1 VQRILQDLG
10 VISTSALQRA
20 AAIDQAGEQLILDNA
35 PAADIP
41 GRRSVTPNL
50 SRSTGTAEV
59 VNHMLASGNP
69 RALAILRPPLPAP
82 EQEAE
87 AEP

>member
-1 VQRILQDLG
+1 V
-10 VISTSALQRA
+10 LQRA

-41 GRRSVTPNL
+41 GRRSVTRDL

-59 VNHMLASGNP
+59 INHMLASGNP
-69 RALAILRPPLPAP
+69 RSAAILRPSLPTP
-82 EQEAE
+82 EHEAE

>member
-1 VQRILQDLG
+1 MQRILQDLG

-35 PAADIP
+35 PAADIS